1 MTVVIDLLNDARS
14 RELTAI
20 AQYMAQ
26 HYELEDAGYGKLAAK
41 LKQTAITEMRH
52 AESLAERIL
61 FLGGVPTT
69 KLDTGVQK
77 QQEIPALLATDIGLE
92 DQAVKVYNK
101 AAELCGQEG
110 DQVSRNLLTTLAAEE
125 EEHLDKFQV
134 MADHIAKLGAV
145 YLASLT
151 D

>member
-1 MTVVIDLLNDARS
+1 MSVIDLLNEARS

-20 AQYMAQ
+20 AQYMEH

-41 LKQTAITEMRH
+41 LKEIAIVEMRH

-69 KLDTGVQK
+69 KLDTGIQK
-77 QQEIPALLATDIGLE
+77 QQEIPGMLATDIGLE
-92 DQAVKVYNK
+92 DGAVKLYNK
-101 AAELCGQEG
+101 SAELCAQEG
-110 DQVSRNLLTTLAAEE
+110 DQVSRNLFTTLATQEE
-125 EEHLDKFQV
+125 GHLDAFQV
-134 MADHIAKLGAV
+134 TADHVAKLGAV